1 MRLLMLILLLSLI
14 IILILSID
22 STILHLSPWFMLFSY
37 DCFWYYLFH
46 VPQQDAEEEAND
58 AKNVPENDE
67 DDGDEEEV
75 SLRR

>member
-1 MRLLMLILLLSLI
+1 MLL
-14 IILILSID
+14 
-22 STILHLSPWFMLFSY
+22 SY
-37 DCFWYYLFH
+37 DCFWYYLLH

-75 SLRR
+75 SLRH